1 MIIVNTENFEAL
13 SVDEYM
19 KYLDKAEMLREK
31 GLLLDKSVVKLAK
44 EIYEKE
50 SKNENS

>member
-1 MIIVNTENFEAL
+1 MTIVNTKRFESL

-19 KYLDKAEMLREK
+19 KYLDIAEMLHEK
-31 GLLLDKSVVKLAK
+31 GLLLVKSVVQLAK

>member
-1 MIIVNTENFEAL
+1 MKIVNTKNFDLL

-19 KYLDKAEMLREK
+19 KYLDRAEMLHEK
-31 GLLLDKSVVKLAK
+31 GLLLDKSVVQLAK